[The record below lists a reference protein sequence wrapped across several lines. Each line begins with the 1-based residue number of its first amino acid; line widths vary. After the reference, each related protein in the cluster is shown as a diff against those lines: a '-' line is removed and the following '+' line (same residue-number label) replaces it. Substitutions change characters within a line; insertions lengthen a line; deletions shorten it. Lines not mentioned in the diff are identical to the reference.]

1 MPLSLPRSASFRA
14 ALGPARRAMSSSSSS
29 SAAAAAAATSA
40 KPTATLVLL
49 RHGQS
54 LWNKTNQFTG
64 WVDVPL
70 TEQGKREAAEAG
82 RLIKEAHIELDVAY
96 VSTLKRAISTL
107 YTALEVMDRLWLPV
121 RHTWRLNERHY
132 GALQGLNKAETQ
144 AKYGEKLVTEWRRSY
159 ATPPPPV
166 DEKSEHWPGN
176 DARYKNVPR
185 EQLPKT
191 ESLKTTG
198 ERFMPEW
205 EKEIAP
211 RLKRGEHVLIVAHGN
226 SLRALVKHLDNIS
239 EKDIIALNIPTGVPL
254 VYEIDRATL
263 KSVKLPGAIPPLT
276 GRYLGDPEAVAAA
289 AAAVAKQTSGGAAK
303 L

>member
-1 MPLSLPRSASFRA
+1 MASHQLRRTLASA
-14 ALGPARRAMSSSSSS
+14 
-29 SAAAAAAATSA
+29 SAAAAAQHG
-40 KPTATLVLL
+40 KRTATLVLC

-70 TEQGKREAAEAG
+70 TEQGRKEAAEAG
-82 RLIKEAHIELDVAY
+82 RLIKETGIEFDVAY
-96 VSTLKRAISTL
+96 VSVLKRAISTL
-107 YTALEVMDRLWLPV
+107 YIALEVMDRLWLPI

-166 DEKSEHWPGN
+166 DEKSEHFPGN

-185 EQLPKT
+185 AELPKT

-205 EKEIAP
+205 EREIAP
-211 RLKRGEHVLIVAHGN
+211 RLRRGENVLIAAHGN
-226 SLRALVKHLDNIS
+226 SLRALVKHLDDIS
-239 EKDIIALNIPTGVPL
+239 EKDIVALNIPTGIPL
-254 VYEIDRATL
+254 VYEIDRETL
-263 KSVKLPGAIPPLT
+263 KPVKQPGAVAPLS
-276 GRYLGDPEAVAAA
+276 GRYLGDPAAVAAA
-289 AAAVAKQTSGGAAK
+289 AAAVAKQTAGGGPSK
-303 L
+303 M

>member
-1 MPLSLPRSASFRA
+1 
-14 ALGPARRAMSSSSSS
+14 MSSSAASVAR
-29 SAAAAAAATSA
+29 AAAAAASTTVVAQGSTPAPSIKD
-40 KPTATLVLL
+40 KPTSTLVLL

-54 LWNKTNQFTG
+54 TWNKTNQFTG

-70 TEQGKREAAEAG
+70 TEQGEREAVEAG
-82 RLIKEAHIELDVAY
+82 RLLKEYSFDVAY
-96 VSTLKRAISTL
+96 VSTLKRAIKTL
-107 YTALEVMDRLWLPV
+107 YLALEQMDRLWLPV

-144 AKYGEKLVTEWRRSY
+144 AKFGEKLVTEWRRSY
-159 ATPPPPV
+159 ATPPPAV
-166 DEKSEHWPGN
+166 DDKSEHFPGN

-185 EQLPKT
+185 AELPKT

-198 ERFMPEW
+198 ERFMPMW
-205 EKEIAP
+205 EAEIAP
-211 RLKRGEHVLIVAHGN
+211 RLKNGENVLIAAHGN

-239 EKDIIALNIPTGVPL
+239 EKDIIGLNIPTGVPL

-263 KSVKLPGAIPPLT
+263 KPIKQAGAIPPLS
-276 GRYLGDPEAVAAA
+276 GKYLGDPEKVAAA
-289 AAAVAKQTSGGAAK
+289 AAAVAKQTSGGAK